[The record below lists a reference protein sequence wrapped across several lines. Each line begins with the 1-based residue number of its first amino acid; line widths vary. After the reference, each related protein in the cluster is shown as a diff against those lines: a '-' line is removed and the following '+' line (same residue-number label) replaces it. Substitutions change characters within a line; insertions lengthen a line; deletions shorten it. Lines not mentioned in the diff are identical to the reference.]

1 MLPPW
6 NVNALAEELIRIVA
20 TCSREYETGRRKVV
34 RDSKA
39 LEFRLSQLDGL
50 TPFPTNANFVY
61 CELDASIPGRQL
73 RDELLQQSGC
83 FVREC
88 GSKIGSGSQFLRIAT
103 RPQDQQHL
111 LMNALQKAFT
121 WIQRGDGSSCGL
133 VDLPMASSSQET
145 QTN

>member
-50 TPFPTNANFVY
+50 TAFPTNANFVY

-103 RPQDQQHL
+103 RPPNQQHL
-111 LMNALQKAFT
+111 LMKALRKAFT
-121 WIQRGDGSSCGL
+121 LIQRGDGNSCGL
-133 VDLPMASSSQET
+133 VALPRASSSPENR
-145 QTN
+145 TN